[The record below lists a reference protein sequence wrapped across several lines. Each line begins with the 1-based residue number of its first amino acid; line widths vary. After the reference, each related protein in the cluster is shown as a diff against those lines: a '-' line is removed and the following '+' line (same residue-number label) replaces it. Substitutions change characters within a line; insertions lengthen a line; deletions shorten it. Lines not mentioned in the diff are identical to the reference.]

1 MKRGGF
7 LVQLGA
13 RDGQGHPPNKEP
25 QMKPGLK
32 VLTCVAREQG
42 SQGWTENKDS
52 PERLITVGG
61 VSRPHGLNTE
71 DTSWSYYSLTKNP
84 GVGVEVGWGRELLT
98 S

>member
-52 PERLITVGG
+52 PERLNYSRRSLVPPWAQHRGHKLVLLLSDKEPRSGG
-61 VSRPHGLNTE
+61 
-71 DTSWSYYSLTKNP
+71 
-84 GVGVEVGWGRELLT
+84 
-98 S
+98 